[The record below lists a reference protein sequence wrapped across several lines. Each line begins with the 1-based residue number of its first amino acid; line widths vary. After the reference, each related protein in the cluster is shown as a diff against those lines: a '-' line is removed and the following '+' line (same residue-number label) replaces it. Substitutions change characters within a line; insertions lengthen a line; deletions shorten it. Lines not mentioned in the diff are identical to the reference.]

1 MSFVTL
7 CNMKK
12 ISCLRLRFLKMMQV
26 IFLKVTILNWTFN
39 NIINMHDRIQ
49 KVASCLSKVKAAMAA
64 VLLLMVVGTGT
75 ALAQQS
81 GKTIT
86 GKVLDENNQP
96 MPGVTIIVDGT
107 TNGTMTGSDGT
118 FTLGGVP
125 SGATVIVSCI
135 GYTDQVLPEGK
146 SNYVVSLVPDSEMLE
161 ETVVVAFGQQKKL
174 SVTGAISTVAS
185 ADLRKTT
192 STRLDN
198 ALAGRVTGLT
208 SMQSGGGQPGVDGA
222 TMYLR
227 GAATT
232 NGKSPLIL
240 VDGVERDNIRTIDMN
255 EVESISVLKDASA
268 TALYGVQGANGVILI
283 QTRKG
288 QKGKAQLNISVDQ
301 SWTSFTKE
309 PSRLHSWEYCELRN
323 EALMNDSQAPEFSE
337 ETIAKFRNPLLGL
350 DPSSPDYD
358 NQVAIRKAV
367 YCDNDYY
374 RMYLKSN
381 TPQTRANANISGGTD
396 FVNYFVNVGYI
407 HQGGNLNT
415 ESPDYLGY
423 DPQCYM
429 NRLSLRSNLDFHITK
444 NLTASLNIA
453 SYAENVNMPAVGD
466 LYRGDQSWM
475 ITDIIYQSQT
485 ILPISPGPVTDP
497 RFGGVSDGVV
507 GYNYLD
513 RSAYEI
519 INRRGFHTNKRKN
532 LNTQFSVN
540 WDLGELVTKGLSVNG
555 MAAYDTYNIGVLEGR
570 KKERVYNVRVDYD
583 SETLSYSS
591 SNGDKIEPL
600 TMTSSRLS
608 NYQIYVQGSI
618 NYARTFGKHNVTA
631 MATAYRRFWE
641 GTSADIP
648 YNVLGTAARATYSF
662 DDRYLVEGNLG
673 YNGSEQFA
681 PSKRFGLFPSGSI
694 GWIASN
700 ESFLKGNKYL
710 TWLKFRA
717 SYGLVGND
725 SMGGLRF
732 LYQDDNKI
740 QSGNGFVQG
749 LGGKI
754 VKEGLIGNKSITW
767 ELSKK
772 MNLGVEIG
780 LFKDFRINV
789 DYFTEKRDQI
799 LLKRRTV
806 PSFQGVSSDYIPRVN
821 MGKVDNHGV
830 DVEVS
835 YSHTF
840 NRDFSISSRVNFG
853 FNDNTAIELDE
864 PMRSEEYAY
873 QYHEEGF
880 RLGQEFGYLIDW
892 DSPGNGYFTS
902 QDEIDS
908 YYPYGFGG
916 KPRVGDFVYKDVNGD
931 GVIDQK
937 DLSPIGYSTTV
948 PGLNY
953 GISLGLNF
961 KGIDFNV
968 LFSGLGRYSKYYSGQ
983 GVVEWTKQGTYFD
996 WTRNGWTEERYK
1008 NGEKI
1013 TYPAISTTKTVSHTE
1028 NDFFI
1033 QNRSFLRLKNIELG
1047 YTLPERF
1054 LSKVGVKALRVYVSG
1069 QNLFV
1074 WDNLRITHIDPEQN
1088 NSYGYPI
1095 TKNVTLGLNINF

>member
-1 MSFVTL
+1 
-7 CNMKK
+7 
-12 ISCLRLRFLKMMQV
+12 
-26 IFLKVTILNWTFN
+26 
-39 NIINMHDRIQ
+39 MHDRNQ
-49 KVASCLSKVKAAMAA
+49 KVASCLSKVKAAIAA

-75 ALAQQS
+75 ALAQTS
-81 GKTIT
+81 GRTIT

-107 TNGTMTGSDGT
+107 TNGTMTGPDGT

-146 SNYVVSLVPDSEMLE
+146 TNYLVSLVPDSEMLE

-323 EALMNDSQAPEFSE
+323 EALMNDRQAPEFSE
-337 ETIAKFRNPLLGL
+337 EIIAKFRNPLLGL

-570 KKERVYNVRVDYD
+570 KKEQVYNVRVDYD
-583 SETLSYSS
+583 SETLSYS

-641 GTSADIP
+641 GTSANIP

-732 LYQDDNKI
+732 LYQDDNQI

-754 VKEGLIGNKSITW
+754 VKEGLIGNKNITW

-799 LLKRRTV
+799 LLRRRTV

-853 FNDNTAIELDE
+853 FNDNTVIELDE

-892 DSPGNGYFTS
+892 NSPGNGYFTS
-902 QDEIDS
+902 QDEIDN
-908 YYPYGFGG
+908 YYPYEFGG

-1013 TYPAISTTKTVSHTE
+1013 TYPAISTSQTVSHTE

>member
-49 KVASCLSKVKAAMAA
+49 KVASCLSKVKAAIAA

-75 ALAQQS
+75 ALAQTS
-81 GKTIT
+81 GRTIT

-107 TNGTMTGSDGT
+107 TNGTMTGPDGT

-135 GYTDQVLPEGK
+135 GYTNQVLPEGK

-323 EALMNDSQAPEFSE
+323 EALMNDRQAPEFSE

>member
-1 MSFVTL
+1 
-7 CNMKK
+7 
-12 ISCLRLRFLKMMQV
+12 
-26 IFLKVTILNWTFN
+26 
-39 NIINMHDRIQ
+39 
-49 KVASCLSKVKAAMAA
+49 
-64 VLLLMVVGTGT
+64 
-75 ALAQQS
+75 
-81 GKTIT
+81 
-86 GKVLDENNQP
+86 
-96 MPGVTIIVDGT
+96 
-107 TNGTMTGSDGT
+107 
-118 FTLGGVP
+118 
-125 SGATVIVSCI
+125 
-135 GYTDQVLPEGK
+135 
-146 SNYVVSLVPDSEMLE
+146 
-161 ETVVVAFGQQKKL
+161 
-174 SVTGAISTVAS
+174 
-185 ADLRKTT
+185 
-192 STRLDN
+192 
-198 ALAGRVTGLT
+198 
-208 SMQSGGGQPGVDGA
+208 
-222 TMYLR
+222 MYLR

-323 EALMNDSQAPEFSE
+323 EALMNSGEKAAFSD

-453 SYAENVNMPAVGD
+453 SYAENVNMPAVGN

-497 RFGGVSDGVV
+497 RFGDVSDGVV

-570 KKERVYNVRVDYD
+570 KKEQVYNVRVDYD
-583 SETLSYSS
+583 SETLSYS

-641 GTSADIP
+641 GTSANIP

-732 LYQDDNKI
+732 LYQDDNQI

-754 VKEGLIGNKSITW
+754 VKEGLIGNKNITW

-799 LLKRRTV
+799 LLRRRTV

-853 FNDNTAIELDE
+853 FNDNTVIELDE

-892 DSPGNGYFTS
+892 NSPGNGYFTS
-902 QDEIDS
+902 QDEIDN
-908 YYPYGFGG
+908 YYPYEFGG

-1013 TYPAISTTKTVSHTE
+1013 TYPAISTSQTVSHTE

>member
-1 MSFVTL
+1 
-7 CNMKK
+7 
-12 ISCLRLRFLKMMQV
+12 
-26 IFLKVTILNWTFN
+26 
-39 NIINMHDRIQ
+39 
-49 KVASCLSKVKAAMAA
+49 MAA

-135 GYTDQVLPEGK
+135 GYTNQVLPDGK

-570 KKERVYNVRVDYD
+570 KKEQVYNVRVDYD
-583 SETLSYSS
+583 SETLSYS

-641 GTSADIP
+641 GTSANIP

>member
-1 MSFVTL
+1 
-7 CNMKK
+7 
-12 ISCLRLRFLKMMQV
+12 
-26 IFLKVTILNWTFN
+26 
-39 NIINMHDRIQ
+39 MHDRNQ

-75 ALAQQS
+75 ALAQTS
-81 GKTIT
+81 GRTIT

-135 GYTDQVLPEGK
+135 GYTNQVLPEGK
-146 SNYVVSLVPDSEMLE
+146 SNYVVSLVPDSETLE

-208 SMQSGGGQPGVDGA
+208 SMQSGGGQPGVDGP

-323 EALMNDSQAPEFSE
+323 EALMNSGEKAAFSD

-570 KKERVYNVRVDYD
+570 KKEQVYNVRVDYD
-583 SETLSYSS
+583 SETLSYS

-641 GTSADIP
+641 GTSANIP

-732 LYQDDNKI
+732 LYQDDNQI

-754 VKEGLIGNKSITW
+754 VKEGLIGNKNITW

-799 LLKRRTV
+799 LLRRRTV

-853 FNDNTAIELDE
+853 FNDNTVIELDE

-892 DSPGNGYFTS
+892 NSPGNGYFTS
-902 QDEIDS
+902 QDEIDN
-908 YYPYGFGG
+908 YYPYEFGG

-1013 TYPAISTTKTVSHTE
+1013 TYPAISTSQTVSHTE

>member
-1 MSFVTL
+1 
-7 CNMKK
+7 
-12 ISCLRLRFLKMMQV
+12 
-26 IFLKVTILNWTFN
+26 
-39 NIINMHDRIQ
+39 MHDRNQ

-600 TMTSSRLS
+600 TMTSSRFS

-681 PSKRFGLFPSGSI
+681 LSKRFGLFPSGSI

>member
-1 MSFVTL
+1 
-7 CNMKK
+7 
-12 ISCLRLRFLKMMQV
+12 
-26 IFLKVTILNWTFN
+26 
-39 NIINMHDRIQ
+39 MHDRNQ
-49 KVASCLSKVKAAMAA
+49 KVASCLSKVKAAIAA

-75 ALAQQS
+75 ALAQTS
-81 GKTIT
+81 GRTIT

-107 TNGTMTGSDGT
+107 TNGTMTGPDGT

-146 SNYVVSLVPDSEMLE
+146 TNYLVSLVPDSEMLE

-350 DPSSPDYD
+350 DLSSPDYD

-570 KKERVYNVRVDYD
+570 KKEQVYNVRVDYD
-583 SETLSYSS
+583 SETLSYS

-641 GTSADIP
+641 GTSANIP

-732 LYQDDNKI
+732 LYQDDNQI

-754 VKEGLIGNKSITW
+754 VKEGLIGNKNITW

-799 LLKRRTV
+799 LLRRRTV

-853 FNDNTAIELDE
+853 FNDNTVIELDE

-892 DSPGNGYFTS
+892 NSPGNGYFTS
-902 QDEIDS
+902 QDEIDN
-908 YYPYGFGG
+908 YYPYEFGG

-1013 TYPAISTTKTVSHTE
+1013 TYPAISTSQTVSHTE

>member
-1 MSFVTL
+1 
-7 CNMKK
+7 
-12 ISCLRLRFLKMMQV
+12 
-26 IFLKVTILNWTFN
+26 
-39 NIINMHDRIQ
+39 MHEQIK

-75 ALAQQS
+75 ALAQTS
-81 GKTIT
+81 GRTIT

-570 KKERVYNVRVDYD
+570 KKEQVYNVRVDYD
-583 SETLSYSS
+583 SETLSYS

-631 MATAYRRFWE
+631 MATAYRRFCE
-641 GTSADIP
+641 GTSANIP

-732 LYQDDNKI
+732 LYQDDNQI

-754 VKEGLIGNKSITW
+754 VKEGLIGNKNITW

-799 LLKRRTV
+799 LLRRRTV

-853 FNDNTAIELDE
+853 FNDNTVIELDE

-892 DSPGNGYFTS
+892 NSPGNGYFTS
-902 QDEIDS
+902 QDEIDN
-908 YYPYGFGG
+908 YYPYEFGG

-1013 TYPAISTTKTVSHTE
+1013 TYPAISTSQTVSHTE

>member
-1 MSFVTL
+1 
-7 CNMKK
+7 
-12 ISCLRLRFLKMMQV
+12 
-26 IFLKVTILNWTFN
+26 
-39 NIINMHDRIQ
+39 MHDRNQ

-75 ALAQQS
+75 ALAQTS
-81 GKTIT
+81 GRTIT

-107 TNGTMTGSDGT
+107 TNGTMTGPDGT

>member
-1 MSFVTL
+1 
-7 CNMKK
+7 
-12 ISCLRLRFLKMMQV
+12 
-26 IFLKVTILNWTFN
+26 
-39 NIINMHDRIQ
+39 
-49 KVASCLSKVKAAMAA
+49 
-64 VLLLMVVGTGT
+64 
-75 ALAQQS
+75 
-81 GKTIT
+81 
-86 GKVLDENNQP
+86 
-96 MPGVTIIVDGT
+96 
-107 TNGTMTGSDGT
+107 MTGSDGT

-135 GYTDQVLPEGK
+135 GYTNQVLPEGK

-301 SWTSFTKE
+301 GWTSFTKE

-323 EALMNDSQAPEFSE
+323 EALMNSGEKAAFSD

-466 LYRGDQSWM
+466 LYGGRQSWM

-497 RFGGVSDGVV
+497 RFGDVSDGVV

-570 KKERVYNVRVDYD
+570 KKEQVYNVRVDYD
-583 SETLSYSS
+583 SETLSYS

-641 GTSADIP
+641 GTSANIP

-732 LYQDDNKI
+732 LYQDDNQI

-754 VKEGLIGNKSITW
+754 VKEGLIGNKNITW

-853 FNDNTAIELDE
+853 FNDNTVIELDE

-892 DSPGNGYFTS
+892 NSPGNGYFTS

-908 YYPYGFGG
+908 YYPYEFGG

-1013 TYPAISTTKTVSHTE
+1013 TYPAISTSQTVSHTE

>member
-1 MSFVTL
+1 
-7 CNMKK
+7 
-12 ISCLRLRFLKMMQV
+12 
-26 IFLKVTILNWTFN
+26 
-39 NIINMHDRIQ
+39 MHDRNQ

-107 TNGTMTGSDGT
+107 TNGTMTGPDGT

-146 SNYVVSLVPDSEMLE
+146 TNYLVSLVPDSEMLE

-600 TMTSSRLS
+600 TMTSSRFS

>member
-1 MSFVTL
+1 
-7 CNMKK
+7 
-12 ISCLRLRFLKMMQV
+12 
-26 IFLKVTILNWTFN
+26 
-39 NIINMHDRIQ
+39 MHDRNQ
-49 KVASCLSKVKAAMAA
+49 KVASCLSRVKAAIVA

-107 TNGTMTGSDGT
+107 TNGTMTGPDGT

-725 SMGGLRF
+725 SIGGLRF

>member
-1 MSFVTL
+1 
-7 CNMKK
+7 
-12 ISCLRLRFLKMMQV
+12 
-26 IFLKVTILNWTFN
+26 
-39 NIINMHDRIQ
+39 MHDRNQ

-75 ALAQQS
+75 ALAQTS
-81 GKTIT
+81 GRTIT

-135 GYTDQVLPEGK
+135 GYTNQVLPEGK

-323 EALMNDSQAPEFSE
+323 EALMNDRQAPEFSE

-600 TMTSSRLS
+600 TMTSSRFS

>member
-1 MSFVTL
+1 
-7 CNMKK
+7 
-12 ISCLRLRFLKMMQV
+12 
-26 IFLKVTILNWTFN
+26 
-39 NIINMHDRIQ
+39 MHDRNQ

-75 ALAQQS
+75 VLAQQS

-135 GYTDQVLPEGK
+135 GYTNQVLPEGK

-350 DPSSPDYD
+350 DPSASDYE
-358 NQVAIRKAV
+358 NQVAIRKAI

-381 TPQTRANANISGGTD
+381 TPQTRLNANISGGTD

-570 KKERVYNVRVDYD
+570 KKEQVYNVRVDYD

-591 SNGDKIEPL
+591 SNADKIEPL

-772 MNLGVEIG
+772 MNLGIEIG

-840 NRDFSISSRVNFG
+840 NKDFSISSRVNFG

-1074 WDNLRITHIDPEQN
+1074 WDNLRITHVDPEQN

>member
-1 MSFVTL
+1 
-7 CNMKK
+7 
-12 ISCLRLRFLKMMQV
+12 
-26 IFLKVTILNWTFN
+26 
-39 NIINMHDRIQ
+39 MHDRNQ

-75 ALAQQS
+75 ALAQTS
-81 GKTIT
+81 GRTIT

-309 PSRLHSWEYCELRN
+309 PSRLHSWEYCEFRN

-570 KKERVYNVRVDYD
+570 KKEQVYNVRVDYD

-840 NRDFSISSRVNFG
+840 NKDFSISSRVNFG

>member
-1 MSFVTL
+1 
-7 CNMKK
+7 
-12 ISCLRLRFLKMMQV
+12 
-26 IFLKVTILNWTFN
+26 
-39 NIINMHDRIQ
+39 
-49 KVASCLSKVKAAMAA
+49 MAA
-64 VLLLMVVGTGT
+64 VLLLMVVGIGT

-118 FTLGGVP
+118 FILGGVP

-146 SNYVVSLVPDSEMLE
+146 TNYLVSLVPDSEMLE

-323 EALMNDSQAPEFSE
+323 EALMNDRQAPEFSE

-600 TMTSSRLS
+600 TMTSSRFS

>member
-1 MSFVTL
+1 
-7 CNMKK
+7 
-12 ISCLRLRFLKMMQV
+12 
-26 IFLKVTILNWTFN
+26 
-39 NIINMHDRIQ
+39 MHDRNQ
-49 KVASCLSKVKAAMAA
+49 KVASCLSRVKAAIVA

-75 ALAQQS
+75 VLAQQS

-146 SNYVVSLVPDSEMLE
+146 TNYLVSLVPDSEMLE

-323 EALMNDSQAPEFSE
+323 EALMNSGEKAAFSD

-453 SYAENVNMPAVGD
+453 SYAENVNMPAVGN

-497 RFGGVSDGVV
+497 RFGDVSDGVV

-570 KKERVYNVRVDYD
+570 KKEQVYNVRVDYD
-583 SETLSYSS
+583 SETLSYS

-641 GTSADIP
+641 GTSANIP

-732 LYQDDNKI
+732 LYQDDNQI

-754 VKEGLIGNKSITW
+754 VKEGLIGNKNITW

-799 LLKRRTV
+799 LLRRRTV

-853 FNDNTAIELDE
+853 FNDNTVIELDE

-892 DSPGNGYFTS
+892 NSPGNGYFTS
-902 QDEIDS
+902 QDEIDN
-908 YYPYGFGG
+908 YYPYEFGG

-1013 TYPAISTTKTVSHTE
+1013 TYPAISTSQTVSHTE

>member
-1 MSFVTL
+1 
-7 CNMKK
+7 
-12 ISCLRLRFLKMMQV
+12 
-26 IFLKVTILNWTFN
+26 
-39 NIINMHDRIQ
+39 MHDRNQ
-49 KVASCLSKVKAAMAA
+49 KVASCLSRVKAAIVA

-135 GYTDQVLPEGK
+135 GYTNQVLPEGK

-600 TMTSSRLS
+600 TMTSSRFS

>member
-1 MSFVTL
+1 
-7 CNMKK
+7 
-12 ISCLRLRFLKMMQV
+12 
-26 IFLKVTILNWTFN
+26 
-39 NIINMHDRIQ
+39 MHDRNQ

-107 TNGTMTGSDGT
+107 TNGTMTGPDGT

-466 LYRGDQSWM
+466 LYRGYQSWM

-497 RFGGVSDGVV
+497 RFGDVSDGVV

-570 KKERVYNVRVDYD
+570 KKEQVYNVRVDYD
-583 SETLSYSS
+583 SETLSYS

-641 GTSADIP
+641 GTSANIP

-732 LYQDDNKI
+732 LYQDDNQI

-754 VKEGLIGNKSITW
+754 VKEGLIGNKNITW

-799 LLKRRTV
+799 LLRRRTV

-853 FNDNTAIELDE
+853 FNDNTVIELDE

-892 DSPGNGYFTS
+892 NSPGNGYFTS
-902 QDEIDS
+902 QDEIDN
-908 YYPYGFGG
+908 YYPYEFGG

-1013 TYPAISTTKTVSHTE
+1013 TYPAISTSQTVSHTE

>member
-1 MSFVTL
+1 
-7 CNMKK
+7 
-12 ISCLRLRFLKMMQV
+12 
-26 IFLKVTILNWTFN
+26 
-39 NIINMHDRIQ
+39 MHDRNQ

-75 ALAQQS
+75 ALAQTS
-81 GKTIT
+81 GRTIT

-107 TNGTMTGSDGT
+107 TNGTMTGPDGT

-146 SNYVVSLVPDSEMLE
+146 TNYLVSLVPDSEMLE

-323 EALMNDSQAPEFSE
+323 EALMNDRQAPEFSE

-570 KKERVYNVRVDYD
+570 KKEQVYNVRVDYD
-583 SETLSYSS
+583 SETLSYS

-641 GTSADIP
+641 GTSANIP

-732 LYQDDNKI
+732 LYQDDNQI

-754 VKEGLIGNKSITW
+754 VKEGLIGNKNITW

-799 LLKRRTV
+799 LLRRRTV

-853 FNDNTAIELDE
+853 FNDNTVIELDE

-892 DSPGNGYFTS
+892 NSPGNGYFTS
-902 QDEIDS
+902 QDEIDN
-908 YYPYGFGG
+908 YYPYEFGG

-1013 TYPAISTTKTVSHTE
+1013 TYPAISTSQTVSHTE

>member
-1 MSFVTL
+1 
-7 CNMKK
+7 
-12 ISCLRLRFLKMMQV
+12 
-26 IFLKVTILNWTFN
+26 
-39 NIINMHDRIQ
+39 MHDSNQ

-75 ALAQQS
+75 ALAQTS
-81 GKTIT
+81 GRTIT

-146 SNYVVSLVPDSEMLE
+146 TNYLVSLVPDSEMLE

-700 ESFLKGNKYL
+700 EYFLKGNKYL

>member
-1 MSFVTL
+1 
-7 CNMKK
+7 
-12 ISCLRLRFLKMMQV
+12 
-26 IFLKVTILNWTFN
+26 
-39 NIINMHDRIQ
+39 MHDRNQ
-49 KVASCLSKVKAAMAA
+49 KVASCLSKVKAAIAA

-75 ALAQQS
+75 VLAQQS

-135 GYTDQVLPEGK
+135 GYTNQVLPEGK

-323 EALMNDSQAPEFSE
+323 EALMNDRQAPEFSE

-600 TMTSSRLS
+600 TMTSSRFS

>member
-1 MSFVTL
+1 
-7 CNMKK
+7 
-12 ISCLRLRFLKMMQV
+12 
-26 IFLKVTILNWTFN
+26 
-39 NIINMHDRIQ
+39 MHDRNQ

-75 ALAQQS
+75 ALAQTS
-81 GKTIT
+81 GRTIT

-107 TNGTMTGSDGT
+107 TNGTMTGPDGT

-146 SNYVVSLVPDSEMLE
+146 TNYLVSLVPDSEMLE

-323 EALMNDSQAPEFSE
+323 EALMNDRQAPEFSE

-396 FVNYFVNVGYI
+396 FVNYFVNIGYI

-600 TMTSSRLS
+600 TMTSSRFS

>member
-1 MSFVTL
+1 
-7 CNMKK
+7 
-12 ISCLRLRFLKMMQV
+12 
-26 IFLKVTILNWTFN
+26 
-39 NIINMHDRIQ
+39 MHDRIQ

-96 MPGVTIIVDGT
+96 MPGVTIIVDGK
-107 TNGTMTGSDGT
+107 TNGTMTGPDGT

-146 SNYVVSLVPDSEMLE
+146 TNYLVSLVPDSEMLE

-323 EALMNDSQAPEFSE
+323 EALMNDRQAPEFSE

-453 SYAENVNMPAVGD
+453 SYAENVNMPAVGN

-497 RFGGVSDGVV
+497 RFGDVSDGVV

-570 KKERVYNVRVDYD
+570 KKEQVYNVRVDYD
-583 SETLSYSS
+583 SETLSYS

-641 GTSADIP
+641 GTSANIP

-732 LYQDDNKI
+732 LYQDDNQI

-754 VKEGLIGNKSITW
+754 VKEGLIGNKNITW

-799 LLKRRTV
+799 LLRRRTV

-853 FNDNTAIELDE
+853 FNDNTVIELDE

-892 DSPGNGYFTS
+892 NSPGNGYFTS
-902 QDEIDS
+902 QDEIDN
-908 YYPYGFGG
+908 YYPYEFGG

-1013 TYPAISTTKTVSHTE
+1013 TYPAISTSQTVSHTE

>member
-1 MSFVTL
+1 
-7 CNMKK
+7 
-12 ISCLRLRFLKMMQV
+12 
-26 IFLKVTILNWTFN
+26 
-39 NIINMHDRIQ
+39 MHDRNQ
-49 KVASCLSKVKAAMAA
+49 KVASCLSKVKAAIAA

-107 TNGTMTGSDGT
+107 TNGTMTGPDGT

-288 QKGKAQLNISVDQ
+288 QKGKARLNISVDQ

-323 EALMNDSQAPEFSE
+323 EALMNDSQATEFSE

-732 LYQDDNKI
+732 LYKDDNKI

-916 KPRVGDFVYKDVNGD
+916 KQRVGDFVYKDVNGD

>member
-1 MSFVTL
+1 M
-7 CNMKK
+7 
-12 ISCLRLRFLKMMQV
+12 
-26 IFLKVTILNWTFN
+26 
-39 NIINMHDRIQ
+39 
-49 KVASCLSKVKAAMAA
+49 A

-75 ALAQQS
+75 VLAQQS

-135 GYTDQVLPEGK
+135 GYTNQVLPEGK
-146 SNYVVSLVPDSEMLE
+146 SNYVVSLVPDSETLE

-301 SWTSFTKE
+301 GWTSFTKE

-323 EALMNDSQAPEFSE
+323 EALMNSGEKAAFSD

-475 ITDIIYQSQT
+475 ITDLIYQCQT
-485 ILPISPGPVTDP
+485 ILPISPGPTTDS
-497 RFGGVSDGVV
+497 RFGIESGGIV

-513 RSAYEI
+513 RSAFEI

-540 WDLGELVTKGLSVNG
+540 WDLSELVTKGLSING

-570 KKERVYNVRVDYD
+570 KKEQVYNVRVDYD
-583 SETLSYSS
+583 SETLSYS

-641 GTSADIP
+641 GTSANIP

-732 LYQDDNKI
+732 LYQDDNQI

-754 VKEGLIGNKSITW
+754 VKEGLIGNKNITW

-799 LLKRRTV
+799 LLRRRTV

-853 FNDNTAIELDE
+853 FNDNTVIELDE

-892 DSPGNGYFTS
+892 NSPGNGYFTS
-902 QDEIDS
+902 QDEIDN
-908 YYPYGFGG
+908 YYPYEFGG

-1013 TYPAISTTKTVSHTE
+1013 TYPAISTSQTVSHTE

>member
-1 MSFVTL
+1 
-7 CNMKK
+7 
-12 ISCLRLRFLKMMQV
+12 
-26 IFLKVTILNWTFN
+26 
-39 NIINMHDRIQ
+39 MHDRNQ

-75 ALAQQS
+75 ALAQTS
-81 GKTIT
+81 GRTIT

-146 SNYVVSLVPDSEMLE
+146 TNYLVSLVPDSEMLE

-288 QKGKAQLNISVDQ
+288 QKGKALLNISVDQ

>member
-1 MSFVTL
+1 
-7 CNMKK
+7 
-12 ISCLRLRFLKMMQV
+12 
-26 IFLKVTILNWTFN
+26 
-39 NIINMHDRIQ
+39 MHDRNQ
-49 KVASCLSKVKAAMAA
+49 KVASCLSRVKAAIVA

-107 TNGTMTGSDGT
+107 TNGTMTGPDGT

-323 EALMNDSQAPEFSE
+323 EALMNDRQAPEFSE

>member
-1 MSFVTL
+1 
-7 CNMKK
+7 
-12 ISCLRLRFLKMMQV
+12 
-26 IFLKVTILNWTFN
+26 
-39 NIINMHDRIQ
+39 MHERIQ
-49 KVASCLSKVKAAMAA
+49 KVASCLSGVKAAIAA
-64 VLLLMVVGTGT
+64 VLMLMVVGTGT
-75 ALAQQS
+75 AFAQKT
-81 GKTIT
+81 GRTIT

-107 TNGTMTGSDGT
+107 TNGTMTGPDGT

-135 GYTDQVLPEGK
+135 GYTNQVLPEGK

-323 EALMNDSQAPEFSE
+323 EALQNSGEKAAFSE
-337 ETIAKFRNPLLGL
+337 ETIAKFKNPLLGL
-350 DPSSPDYD
+350 DPSSPDYE
-358 NQVAIRKAV
+358 NQVALRKAV

-374 RMYLKSN
+374 RMYLRSN

-466 LYRGDQSWM
+466 LYRGDQQWM

-485 ILPISPGPVTDP
+485 ILPISPGPLTDS
-497 RFGGVSDGVV
+497 RFGGISGGVV

-540 WDLGELVTKGLSVNG
+540 WNLSELVTKGLSVNG

-570 KKERVYNVRVDYD
+570 KKEQIYNVRVDYD

-591 SNGDKIEPL
+591 NGDKIEPL
-600 TMTSSRLS
+600 TITSSRLS

-618 NYARTFGKHNVTA
+618 NYARTFGNHNVTA

-641 GTSADIP
+641 GTSANIP

-732 LYQDDNKI
+732 LYQDDNQI

-754 VKEGLIGNKSITW
+754 VKEGLIGNKNITW

-806 PSFQGVSSDYIPRVN
+806 PSFQGVSADYIPRVN

-853 FNDNTAIELDE
+853 FNDNTVIELDE

-873 QYHEEGF
+873 QYQEEGF
-880 RLGQEFGYLIDW
+880 RLGQKFGYLIDW

-902 QDEIDS
+902 QDEIDN
-908 YYPYGFGG
+908 YYPYEFGG

-968 LFSGLGRYSKYYSGQ
+968 LFSGLGRYSMYYSGQ

-1013 TYPAISTTKTVSHTE
+1013 TYPAISTSQTVSHTE

-1074 WDNLRITHIDPEQN
+1074 WDNLRITHVDPEQN
-1088 NSYGYPI
+1088 HTYGYPI

>member
-1 MSFVTL
+1 
-7 CNMKK
+7 
-12 ISCLRLRFLKMMQV
+12 
-26 IFLKVTILNWTFN
+26 
-39 NIINMHDRIQ
+39 
-49 KVASCLSKVKAAMAA
+49 MAA

-75 ALAQQS
+75 ALAQTS
-81 GKTIT
+81 GRTIT

-107 TNGTMTGSDGT
+107 TNGTMTGPDGT

-146 SNYVVSLVPDSEMLE
+146 TNYLVSLVPDSEMLE

-772 MNLGVEIG
+772 NESWC
-780 LFKDFRINV
+780 
-789 DYFTEKRDQI
+789 RD
-799 LLKRRTV
+799 R
-806 PSFQGVSSDYIPRVN
+806 SFQ
-821 MGKVDNHGV
+821 
-830 DVEVS
+830 
-835 YSHTF
+835 
-840 NRDFSISSRVNFG
+840 
-853 FNDNTAIELDE
+853 
-864 PMRSEEYAY
+864 
-873 QYHEEGF
+873 
-880 RLGQEFGYLIDW
+880 RL
-892 DSPGNGYFTS
+892 
-902 QDEIDS
+902 
-908 YYPYGFGG
+908 
-916 KPRVGDFVYKDVNGD
+916 
-931 GVIDQK
+931 
-937 DLSPIGYSTTV
+937 
-948 PGLNY
+948 
-953 GISLGLNF
+953 
-961 KGIDFNV
+961 
-968 LFSGLGRYSKYYSGQ
+968 
-983 GVVEWTKQGTYFD
+983 
-996 WTRNGWTEERYK
+996 
-1008 NGEKI
+1008 
-1013 TYPAISTTKTVSHTE
+1013 
-1028 NDFFI
+1028 
-1033 QNRSFLRLKNIELG
+1033 
-1047 YTLPERF
+1047 
-1054 LSKVGVKALRVYVSG
+1054 
-1069 QNLFV
+1069 
-1074 WDNLRITHIDPEQN
+1074 
-1088 NSYGYPI
+1088 
-1095 TKNVTLGLNINF
+1095 

>member
-1 MSFVTL
+1 
-7 CNMKK
+7 
-12 ISCLRLRFLKMMQV
+12 
-26 IFLKVTILNWTFN
+26 
-39 NIINMHDRIQ
+39 MHDRNQ

-75 ALAQQS
+75 VLAQQS

-135 GYTDQVLPEGK
+135 GYTNQVLPEGK

-323 EALMNDSQAPEFSE
+323 EALMNDRQAPEFSE

-497 RFGGVSDGVV
+497 RFGDVSDGVV

-570 KKERVYNVRVDYD
+570 KKEQVYNVRVDYD
-583 SETLSYSS
+583 SETLSYS

-641 GTSADIP
+641 GTSANIP

-732 LYQDDNKI
+732 LYQDDNQI

-754 VKEGLIGNKSITW
+754 VKEGLIGNKNITW

-853 FNDNTAIELDE
+853 FNDNTVIELDE

-892 DSPGNGYFTS
+892 NSPGNGYFTS

-908 YYPYGFGG
+908 YYPYEFGG

-1013 TYPAISTTKTVSHTE
+1013 TYPAISTSQTVSHTE

>member
-1 MSFVTL
+1 
-7 CNMKK
+7 
-12 ISCLRLRFLKMMQV
+12 
-26 IFLKVTILNWTFN
+26 
-39 NIINMHDRIQ
+39 MHDRIQ

-107 TNGTMTGSDGT
+107 TNGTMTGPDGT

-497 RFGGVSDGVV
+497 RFGDVSDGVV

-570 KKERVYNVRVDYD
+570 KKEQVYNVRVDYD
-583 SETLSYSS
+583 SETLSYS

-641 GTSADIP
+641 GTSANIP

-732 LYQDDNKI
+732 LYQDDNQI

-754 VKEGLIGNKSITW
+754 VKEGLIGNKNITW

-799 LLKRRTV
+799 LLRRRTV

-853 FNDNTAIELDE
+853 FNDNTVIELDE

-892 DSPGNGYFTS
+892 NSPGNGYFTS
-902 QDEIDS
+902 QDEIDN
-908 YYPYGFGG
+908 YYPYEFGG

-1013 TYPAISTTKTVSHTE
+1013 TYPAISTSQTVSHTE

>member
-1 MSFVTL
+1 
-7 CNMKK
+7 
-12 ISCLRLRFLKMMQV
+12 
-26 IFLKVTILNWTFN
+26 
-39 NIINMHDRIQ
+39 MHDRKQ
-49 KVASCLSKVKAAMAA
+49 KVASCLSKVKAAIAA

-75 ALAQQS
+75 ALAQKT
-81 GKTIT
+81 GRTIT

-96 MPGVTIIVDGT
+96 MPGVTIVVDGT
-107 TNGTMTGSDGT
+107 TKGTMTGPDGT
-118 FTLGGVP
+118 FTLAEVP
-125 SGATVIVSCI
+125 SGSTVIVSCI
-135 GYTDQVLPEGK
+135 GYTNQVLPEGK

-309 PSRLHSWEYCELRN
+309 PSRLHSWEYCEFRN

-337 ETIAKFRNPLLGL
+337 ETIAKFRNPLIGL
-350 DPSSPDYD
+350 DPSASDYE
-358 NQVAIRKAV
+358 NQVAIRKAI

-374 RMYLKSN
+374 RMYLKGN
-381 TPQTRANANISGGTD
+381 TPQTRLNANISGGTD
-396 FVNYFVNVGYI
+396 FINYFVNVGYI

-415 ESPDYLGY
+415 ESSDYLGY
-423 DPQCYM
+423 DPQCFM
-429 NRLSLRSNLDFHITK
+429 NRLSLRSNLDFHISK

-453 SYAENVNMPAVGD
+453 SYAEKVNMPAVGD
-466 LYRGDQSWM
+466 LYNGDQSWM
-475 ITDIIYQSQT
+475 ITDIIYQAQT

-570 KKERVYNVRVDYD
+570 KKEQVYNVRVDYD

-591 SNGDKIEPL
+591 SNADKIEPL

-1074 WDNLRITHIDPEQN
+1074 WDNLRITHVDPEQN

>member
-1 MSFVTL
+1 
-7 CNMKK
+7 
-12 ISCLRLRFLKMMQV
+12 
-26 IFLKVTILNWTFN
+26 
-39 NIINMHDRIQ
+39 MHDRNQ

-75 ALAQQS
+75 ALAQTS
-81 GKTIT
+81 GRTIT

-323 EALMNDSQAPEFSE
+323 EALMNDRQAPEFSE

-600 TMTSSRLS
+600 TMTSSRFS

-740 QSGNGFVQG
+740 QSGNGSVQG

>member
-1 MSFVTL
+1 
-7 CNMKK
+7 
-12 ISCLRLRFLKMMQV
+12 
-26 IFLKVTILNWTFN
+26 
-39 NIINMHDRIQ
+39 MHDRNQ

-135 GYTDQVLPEGK
+135 GYTNQVLPEGK
-146 SNYVVSLVPDSEMLE
+146 SNYVVSLVPDSETLE
-161 ETVVVAFGQQKKL
+161 ETVVVAFGQQKSL

-323 EALMNDSQAPEFSE
+323 EALMNDRQAPEFSE

-600 TMTSSRLS
+600 TMTSSRFS

>member
-1 MSFVTL
+1 
-7 CNMKK
+7 
-12 ISCLRLRFLKMMQV
+12 
-26 IFLKVTILNWTFN
+26 
-39 NIINMHDRIQ
+39 
-49 KVASCLSKVKAAMAA
+49 MAA

-107 TNGTMTGSDGT
+107 TNGTMTGPDGT

-323 EALMNDSQAPEFSE
+323 EALMNSGEKAAFSD

-453 SYAENVNMPAVGD
+453 SYAENVNMPAVGN

-497 RFGGVSDGVV
+497 RFGDVSDGVV

-570 KKERVYNVRVDYD
+570 KKEQVYNVRVDYD
-583 SETLSYSS
+583 SETLSYS

-641 GTSADIP
+641 GTSANIP

-725 SMGGLRF
+725 SVGGLRF
-732 LYQDDNKI
+732 LYQDDNQI

-754 VKEGLIGNKSITW
+754 VKEGLIGNKNITW

-799 LLKRRTV
+799 LLRRRTV

-853 FNDNTAIELDE
+853 FNDNTVIELDE

-892 DSPGNGYFTS
+892 NSPGNGYFTS
-902 QDEIDS
+902 QDEIDN
-908 YYPYGFGG
+908 YYPYEFGG

-1013 TYPAISTTKTVSHTE
+1013 TYPAISTSQTVSHTE

>member
-1 MSFVTL
+1 
-7 CNMKK
+7 
-12 ISCLRLRFLKMMQV
+12 
-26 IFLKVTILNWTFN
+26 
-39 NIINMHDRIQ
+39 MHDRNQ
-49 KVASCLSKVKAAMAA
+49 KVASCLSKVKAAIAA

-75 ALAQQS
+75 ALAQTS
-81 GKTIT
+81 GRTIT

-107 TNGTMTGSDGT
+107 TNGTMTGPDGT

-146 SNYVVSLVPDSEMLE
+146 TNYLVSLVPDSEMLE

-323 EALMNDSQAPEFSE
+323 EALMNDRQAPEFSE

-600 TMTSSRLS
+600 TMTSSRFS

>member
-1 MSFVTL
+1 
-7 CNMKK
+7 
-12 ISCLRLRFLKMMQV
+12 
-26 IFLKVTILNWTFN
+26 
-39 NIINMHDRIQ
+39 MHDRNQ

-135 GYTDQVLPEGK
+135 GYTNQVLPEGK

-570 KKERVYNVRVDYD
+570 KKEQVYNVRVDYD

-591 SNGDKIEPL
+591 SNADKIEPL

-754 VKEGLIGNKSITW
+754 VKEGLIGNKRITW

-772 MNLGVEIG
+772 MNLGIEIG

-840 NRDFSISSRVNFG
+840 NKDFSISSRVNFG

-1074 WDNLRITHIDPEQN
+1074 WDNLRITHVDPEQN

>member
-1 MSFVTL
+1 
-7 CNMKK
+7 
-12 ISCLRLRFLKMMQV
+12 
-26 IFLKVTILNWTFN
+26 
-39 NIINMHDRIQ
+39 MHDRNQ

-107 TNGTMTGSDGT
+107 TNGTMTGPDGT

-323 EALMNDSQAPEFSE
+323 EALMNSGEKAAFSD

-497 RFGGVSDGVV
+497 RFGDVSDGVV

-570 KKERVYNVRVDYD
+570 KKEQVYNVRVDYD
-583 SETLSYSS
+583 SETLSYS

-641 GTSADIP
+641 GTSANIP

-732 LYQDDNKI
+732 LYQDDNQI

-754 VKEGLIGNKSITW
+754 VKEGLIGNKNITW

-799 LLKRRTV
+799 LLRRRTV

-853 FNDNTAIELDE
+853 FNDNTVIELDE

-892 DSPGNGYFTS
+892 NSPGNGYFTS
-902 QDEIDS
+902 QDEIDN
-908 YYPYGFGG
+908 YYPYEFGG

-1013 TYPAISTTKTVSHTE
+1013 TYPAISTSQTVSHTE

>member
-1 MSFVTL
+1 
-7 CNMKK
+7 
-12 ISCLRLRFLKMMQV
+12 
-26 IFLKVTILNWTFN
+26 
-39 NIINMHDRIQ
+39 
-49 KVASCLSKVKAAMAA
+49 MAA

-75 ALAQQS
+75 VLAQQS

-497 RFGGVSDGVV
+497 RFGDVSDGVV

-570 KKERVYNVRVDYD
+570 KKEQVYNVRVDYD
-583 SETLSYSS
+583 SETLSYS

-641 GTSADIP
+641 GISANIP

-732 LYQDDNKI
+732 LYQDDNQI

-754 VKEGLIGNKSITW
+754 VKEGLIGNKNITW

-799 LLKRRTV
+799 LLRRRTV

-853 FNDNTAIELDE
+853 FNDNTVIELDE

-892 DSPGNGYFTS
+892 NSPGNGYFTS
-902 QDEIDS
+902 QDEIDN
-908 YYPYGFGG
+908 YYPYEFGG

-1013 TYPAISTTKTVSHTE
+1013 TYPAISTSQTVSHTE